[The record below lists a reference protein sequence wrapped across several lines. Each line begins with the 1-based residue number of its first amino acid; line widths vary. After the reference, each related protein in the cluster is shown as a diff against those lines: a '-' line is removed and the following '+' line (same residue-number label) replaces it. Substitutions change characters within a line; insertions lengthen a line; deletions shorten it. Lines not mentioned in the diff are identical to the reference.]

1 MVFCVLK
8 HIQFGFCYFSTANEL
23 MYSTSNNN
31 IVVAVQKLASK
42 FRCLCRIMDRLKHCC
57 NATLGIKLV
66 TVCQLD
72 EKMWCMFG
80 GPPSIRFNGL
90 VTKPN
95 ILVIKEWREGFNAL
109 ICIGIEKNSDCSS
122 SLPNILVFQLGN
134 SGLNVCNHSSAS
146 WCEFVEMIARWIILI
161 DVAWPSQR
169 RCKHEL
175 YHRPQ
180 LDKVL
185 HVCGNEFL

>member
-1 MVFCVLK
+1 MVFCHLERS
-8 HIQFGFCYFSTANEL
+8 QFGFSYFPTGNEL
-23 MYSTSNNN
+23 MHSTSNNN

-42 FRCLCRIMDRLKHCC
+42 FRCFCRIMDRLKHCC

-72 EKMWCMFG
+72 QKMWCMFG
-80 GPPSIRFNGL
+80 GPPSIRFNCL
-90 VTKPN
+90 VAKPN
-95 ILVIKEWREGFNAL
+95 ILVIKEWSEGFNAL
-109 ICIGIEKNSDCSS
+109 VCIRVEENSNGPP
-122 SLPNILVFQLGN
+122 SLSNILVFQFGN
-134 SGLNVCNHSSAS
+134 GGLNVCNHSSAS

-161 DVAWPSQR
+161 DIAWPSQR

-185 HVCGNEFL
+185 HVCGDKFL